1 MSRMPRIPEVAEL
14 VSRLSLTPHPEG
26 GWYRET
32 HRSAQLV
39 HSSEH
44 GERAAFTSILFLLE
58 APQVSRFHRID
69 AEELWNWHAGSPLDV
84 QVLAQSTEPGQRT
97 THRLGPSA
105 EECFQAVVP
114 AGSWFAAEVASPG
127 SWSLVGCVVA
137 PGFEFRRFEM
147 ADREALLANYPR
159 EAETVLRLT
168 PIPQPIR

>member
-1 MSRMPRIPEVAEL
+1 MSRTPRAPEVAEL
-14 VSRLSLTPHPEG
+14 VRRLTLAPHPEG

-39 HSSEH
+39 RSAEH

-84 QVLAQSTEPGQRT
+84 QVLKEGEPRK

-105 EECFQAVVP
+105 EETFQAVVP

-127 SWSLVGCVVA
+127 NWSLVGCVVA
-137 PGFEFRRFEM
+137 PGFEFRKFEM
-147 ADREALLANYPR
+147 ADRKELLADHPL
-159 EAETVLRLT
+159 EAETILRLT
-168 PIPQPIR
+168 

>member
-1 MSRMPRIPEVAEL
+1 MPRTPEVAEL
-14 VSRLSLTPHPEG
+14 VRRLSLIPHPEG

-39 HSSEH
+39 HSPEH

-69 AEELWNWHAGSPLDV
+69 AEELWNWHAGSPLHV
-84 QVLAQSTEPGQRT
+84 QVLGQDEKGRQRT
-97 THRLGPSA
+97 THRLGPSV

-114 AGSWFAAEVASPG
+114 PGSWFAAEVASPG
-127 SWSLVGCVVA
+127 GWSLVGCVVA

-147 ADREALLANYPR
+147 ADRKELLAKYPF
-159 EAETVLRLT
+159 EAKTILRLT
-168 PIPQPIR
+168 